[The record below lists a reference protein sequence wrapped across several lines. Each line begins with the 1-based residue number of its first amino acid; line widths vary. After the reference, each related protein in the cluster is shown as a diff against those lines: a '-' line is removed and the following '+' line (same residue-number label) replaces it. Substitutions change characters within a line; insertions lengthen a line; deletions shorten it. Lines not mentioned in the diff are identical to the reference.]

1 MNDRCF
7 VDTNLLIYSISTDA
21 VKASRVEALLQ
32 NSEELVISTQ
42 VINEFV
48 HTCYR
53 KNLLPAQDIQRVVE
67 DFLLFFELSTLDE
80 STIFSAFDLKA
91 RLGYSWYDSLIIAAA
106 LASGCSILFS
116 EDLQHGQVV
125 DGRLTIQNPFMV

>member
-1 MNDRCF
+1 MNDKSF
-7 VDTNLLIYSISTDA
+7 IDTNLLIYSISTDTA
-21 VKASRVEALLQ
+21 KASSVEALLQ

-53 KNLLPAQDIQRVVE
+53 KNLLPGQDIQRVVE

-91 RLGYSWYDSLIIAAA
+91 RLGYSWYDSLIIATAI
-106 LASGCSILFS
+106 ASDCSILYS
-116 EDLQHGQVV
+116 EDLQHGQVI
-125 DGRLTIQNPFMV
+125 DGRLTIQNPFLG